1 MILKGSKKYYLFQ
14 KNLCKLSSG
23 NLLNVFPDDL
33 LLPEAKDCVEFVHEI
48 VVNKVLLQIILPTL
62 LLIGISKM
70 ATSYYSS

>member
-1 MILKGSKKYYLFQ
+1 MILKGSKKYHLFQ
-14 KNLCKLSSG
+14 KNLSKLSSG

-33 LLPEAKDCVEFVHEI
+33 LLPEVKDCVEFVHEV

-62 LLIGISKM
+62 LLIGVSKM